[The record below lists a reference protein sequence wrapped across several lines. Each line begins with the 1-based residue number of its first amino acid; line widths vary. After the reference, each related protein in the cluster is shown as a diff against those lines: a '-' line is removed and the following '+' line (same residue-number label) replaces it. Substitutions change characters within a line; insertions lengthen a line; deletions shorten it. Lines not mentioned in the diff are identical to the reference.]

1 MGVIER
7 KAAGGHYTMYM
18 GMQAELLTPSVQ
30 HAKETNFCA
39 EEFGIASYFEQG
51 FCEQFEIFLGIFDA
65 VERCAGMRLRFS
77 CSGRHTRPHPL

>member
-51 FCEQFEIFLGIFDA
+51 FCAAAKQEIVDGLL
-65 VERCAGMRLRFS
+65 VLQR
-77 CSGRHTRPHPL
+77 